1 MASVD
6 VTSAA
11 LASQEYI
18 LHVVENMNK
27 SMLKKTGIPWNY
39 RSLNPIMQWMVVDM
53 CDVSKV

>member
-27 SMLKKTGIPWNY
+27 SMLKKQAYSETIEA
-39 RSLNPIMQWMVVDM
+39 
-53 CDVSKV
+53 

>member
-6 VTSAA
+6 VKSAA

-18 LHVVENMNK
+18 LHVVEKKNK
-27 SMLKKTGIPWNY
+27 SMLKKTGILWNY
-39 RSLNPIMQWMVVDM
+39 RSLNPIIQGMVVDM